1 MLYIYII
8 YIKQNNNLSTMQT
21 NIKEFFLPKG
31 EIEKK
36 YSSLL
41 ENGFDN
47 VSISFDTEMDLD
59 DYLENTDK
67 KKLWEII
74 SKNKDIS
81 SMILICDYI
90 RKFINLDPENYV
102 SSSAKNSEL
111 IVSEIRKLVYEILCF
126 QNCNFHI
133 YEKII
138 STKYRRIGI
147 LINLLEEKN

>member
-1 MLYIYII
+1 
-8 YIKQNNNLSTMQT
+8 MQT

-41 ENGFDN
+41 EKGFDN

-59 DYLENTDK
+59 DYLENTDR

-74 SKNKDIS
+74 SNNNDIS

-90 RKFINLDPENYV
+90 RKFINLVPENYV
-102 SSSAKNSEL
+102 TSSCKNSEL

-147 LINLLEEKN
+147 LINLLEEKD